1 MRRVKVNCTEPY
13 EGYFHCFSSDYGCDR
28 IQYPVA
34 IVEKDDGTVT
44 AVDIDLIQF
53 VKEKMPS
60 CDVTGMFTQT
70 RVCNG
75 PIDPNGFLFST
86 C

>member
-34 IVEKDDGTVT
+34 IVEKDDGTVGS
-44 AVDIDLIQF
+44 VEIDLIQF
-53 VKEKMPS
+53 VKEKMPFS
-60 CDVTGMFTQT
+60 DVTGMFTQT
-70 RVCNG
+70 RVF
-75 PIDPNGFLFST
+75 DPRDGFYKTLYTS